1 MTVVNDQSTTS
12 AEAFELIARHLSP
25 HKAEAFRA
33 LGIDLVQGRR
43 EGVRIWDLDGR
54 DYLNCRSSGGV
65 FNFGHHP
72 EFAVEAL
79 AAAVREHDM
88 GDWLLPS
95 LRRAEG
101 AAALARLL
109 PEPLRY
115 TFFTASGAEAVEVA
129 CKLARSVTGRTEFV
143 CAEHGYHGHVGFSLA
158 MDDPPLSD
166 RYRPLTP
173 GIVRV
178 PFGDERELDQAI
190 GDGTAAVIMETIPAT
205 GGYLVPARGYFA
217 EMRRLCDER
226 GALLILD
233 EVQAGLGRTGRLWAF
248 EHFGVVPDVLVTG
261 KGTSAGVYPI
271 AACCFGDRVE
281 AHFAEDPFFHPSSFA
296 GSELGAR
303 VIEAVVERYQDPD
316 LLPHVNEMGARLR
329 AGMEAL
335 VERHPDRLVEV
346 RGLGLMLALETRSD
360 ALGFELTKQCF
371 RHGLLAIFA
380 FNRQSALQVMPPLTI
395 TAEEIDEVLGR
406 LGAAVAALTPPE
418 GGAPLAESPS
428 ARGSR

>member
-1 MTVVNDQSTTS
+1 MNTVQEHQTTT

-25 HKAEAFRA
+25 HKAEAFRQI
-33 LGIDLVQGRR
+33 GVELVQDRR
-43 EGVRIWDLDGR
+43 EGVRVWGLDGR
-54 DYLNCRSSGGV
+54 DYINCRSSGGV

-72 EFAVEAL
+72 AFAVEAL
-79 AAAVREHDM
+79 TAALREHDM

-115 TFFTASGAEAVEVA
+115 SFFTSSGAEAVEVA
-129 CKLARSVTGRTEFV
+129 CKLARSVTGRSEFV

-158 MDDPPLSD
+158 MDDPHLSD

-173 GIVRV
+173 GVVRL
-178 PFGDERELDQAI
+178 PFGDAEALERAV
-190 GDGTAAVIMETIPAT
+190 GPGTAAVIMETIPAT
-205 GGYLVPARGYFA
+205 GGYLVPPGGYFA
-217 EMRRLCDER
+217 AMRALCDEH

-303 VIEAVVERYQDPD
+303 VVEAVVERYEDPA
-316 LLPHVNEMGARLR
+316 LLRHVGEVGARLR

-346 RGLGLMLALETRSD
+346 RGLGLMLALETRSE
-360 ALGFELTKQCF
+360 ALGFELTQQCF
-371 RHGLLAIFA
+371 RNGLLAIFA

-395 TAEEIDEVLGR
+395 EPDEVDEVLER
-406 LGAAVAALTPPE
+406 LGAAVE
-418 GGAPLAESPS
+418 GLA
-428 ARGSR
+428 

>member
-1 MTVVNDQSTTS
+1 MTVVHNPPTTT
-12 AEAFELIARHLSP
+12 AEAFEAIARHLSP

-33 LGIDLVQGRR
+33 LGIDLVQDRR
-43 EGVRIWDLDGR
+43 EGVRVWGLDGS
-54 DYLNCRSSGGV
+54 DYINCRSSGGV

-72 EFAVEAL
+72 RFAVEAL

-115 TFFTASGAEAVEVA
+115 SFFTASGAEAVEVA
-129 CKLARSVTGRTEFV
+129 CKLARSVSGRSELV

-158 MDDPPLSD
+158 MDDPHLSD

-178 PFGDERELDQAI
+178 PFGDPAALERAI
-190 GDGTAAVIMETIPAT
+190 GETTAAVIMETIPAT
-205 GGYLVPARGYFA
+205 GGYLVPPEGYFA

-271 AACCFGDRVE
+271 AACCFGERVE
-281 AHFAEDPFFHPSSFA
+281 AHFAVEPFFHPSSFA

-303 VIEAVVERYQDPD
+303 VVEAAVERYEDPR
-316 LLPHVNEMGARLR
+316 LLSHVEAMGTRLR
-329 AGMEAL
+329 AGLEAL
-335 VERHPDRLVEV
+335 VERYPDRLVEV

-360 ALGFELTKQCF
+360 ALGFELTKHCF

-395 TAEEIDEVLGR
+395 APAEVDEVLER
-406 LGAAVAALTPPE
+406 LDAAVAALTP
-418 GGAPLAESPS
+418 
-428 ARGSR
+428 

>member
-1 MTVVNDQSTTS
+1 MTSAHDHPTTG
-12 AEAFELIARHLSP
+12 AEAFALIARHLSP

-54 DYLNCRSSGGV
+54 DYINCRSSGGV

-72 EFAVEAL
+72 SFAVEAL
-79 AAAVREHDM
+79 TTAVREHDM

-109 PEPLRY
+109 PEPLRF

-129 CKLARSVTGRTEFV
+129 CKLARSVTGRTELV

-178 PFGDERELDQAI
+178 PFGDAAALEQAI
-190 GDGTAAVIMETIPAT
+190 GAGTAAVIMETIPAT
-205 GGYLVPARGYFA
+205 GGYLVPPERYF
-217 EMRRLCDER
+217 EGMRRLCDAH

-248 EHFGVVPDVLVTG
+248 EHFGVTPDLLVTG

-281 AHFAEDPFFHPSSFA
+281 AHFAEDPFFHPSSYA

-303 VIEAVVERYQDPD
+303 VIEAVVERYQDPG

-329 AGMEAL
+329 TGLDAL

-395 TAEEIDEVLGR
+395 EPEEIDEVLQR
-406 LGAAVAALTPPE
+406 LGAAVAALPPQE
-418 GGAPLAESPS
+418 DRETLGESRS
-428 ARGSR
+428 VAGSR

>member
-1 MTVVNDQSTTS
+1 MTVVHDDSTTT
-12 AEAFELIARHLSP
+12 AEAVALIASHLSP
-25 HKAEAFRA
+25 HKAAAFGE
-33 LGIDLVQGRR
+33 LGVDLVQDRR
-43 EGVRIWDLDGR
+43 EGVRIWGLDGR
-54 DYLNCRSSGGV
+54 DYINARSSGGV

-72 EFAVEAL
+72 TFAVEAL
-79 AAAVREHDM
+79 VAAVREHDM

-95 LRRAEG
+95 LRRAQG

-129 CKLARSVTGRTEFV
+129 CKLARSVTGKTELV

-158 MDDPPLSD
+158 MDDPHLSD

-178 PFGDERELDQAI
+178 PFGDAPALEEAI

-205 GGYLVPARGYFA
+205 GGYLVPEEGYFA
-217 EMRRLCDER
+217 ELRRLCDEH

-248 EHFGVVPDVLVTG
+248 EHFGVVPDMLVTG
-261 KGTSAGVYPI
+261 KGTSAGMYPI
-271 AACCFGDRVE
+271 AACCFGDRAE
-281 AHFAEDPFFHPSSFA
+281 AHFAEDPFFHPSSYA
-296 GSELGAR
+296 GSELGAQ
-303 VIEAVVERYQDPD
+303 VVEAVVERYQDPG

-329 AGMEAL
+329 AGLEAL

-346 RGLGLMLALETRSD
+346 RGLGLMLALDTRSD
-360 ALGFELTKQCF
+360 ALGFELTQQCF
-371 RHGLLAIFA
+371 KHGLLAIFA
-380 FNRQSALQVMPPLTI
+380 FNRQATLQVMPPLTI
-395 TAEEIDEVLGR
+395 EPEEVDELLER
-406 LGAAVAALTPPE
+406 LGAAVAATA
-418 GGAPLAESPS
+418 G
-428 ARGSR
+428 R

>member
-1 MTVVNDQSTTS
+1 MTVVNDHSTTS

-43 EGVRIWDLDGR
+43 EGARIWDLDGR

-129 CKLARSVTGRTEFV
+129 CKLARSVTGRPEFV

-190 GDGTAAVIMETIPAT
+190 GDRTAAVIMETIPAT
-205 GGYLVPARGYFA
+205 GGYLVPAHGYFA

-303 VIEAVVERYQDPD
+303 VIEAVVDRYQDPD

-329 AGMEAL
+329 AGLEAL
-335 VERHPDRLVEV
+335 VEQHPDRLVEV

-360 ALGFELTKQCF
+360 ALGLELTKQCF
-371 RHGLLAIFA
+371 RHGVLAIFA

-395 TAEEIDEVLGR
+395 SAEEIDEVLGR

-418 GGAPLAESPS
+418 GGAPLAQSPS

>member
-1 MTVVNDQSTTS
+1 MSVVNEHPTTS
-12 AEAFELIARHLSP
+12 AEAFALIARHLSP
-25 HKAEAFRA
+25 HKAEAFRG

-43 EGVRIWDLDGR
+43 EGVRIWDLDGG
-54 DYLNCRSSGGV
+54 DYINCRSSGGV

-72 EFAVEAL
+72 VFAVEAL
-79 AAAVREHDM
+79 ATAVREHDM

-101 AAALARLL
+101 AAALASLL

-115 TFFTASGAEAVEVA
+115 SFFTASGAEAVEVA

-178 PFGDERELDQAI
+178 PFDDAHALEQAI

-205 GGYLVPARGYFA
+205 GGYLVPEPEYFA
-217 EMRRLCDER
+217 GMRRLCDER

-281 AHFAEDPFFHPSSFA
+281 AHFADDPFFHPSSFA

-316 LLPHVNEMGARLR
+316 LLPHVNEMGTRLR
-329 AGMEAL
+329 AGLEAL
-335 VERHPDRLVEV
+335 VQRYPDRLVEV

-395 TAEEIDEVLGR
+395 APEEIDEVLER
-406 LGAAVAALTPPE
+406 LAAAVAD
-418 GGAPLAESPS
+418 SD
-428 ARGSR
+428 ARTG

>member
-1 MTVVNDQSTTS
+1 MTS
-12 AEAFELIARHLSP
+12 AHDHPTTGVEAFALIARHLSP

-72 EFAVEAL
+72 SFAVEAL
-79 AAAVREHDM
+79 TTAVREHDM

-129 CKLARSVTGRTEFV
+129 CKLARSVTHRTELV

-178 PFGDERELDQAI
+178 PFGDAAALDQAI

-205 GGYLVPARGYFA
+205 GGYLVPPERYF
-217 EMRRLCDER
+217 EGMRRLCDAH

-248 EHFGVVPDVLVTG
+248 EHFGVTPDLLVTG

-281 AHFAEDPFFHPSSFA
+281 AHFAEDPFFHPSSYA
-296 GSELGAR
+296 GSELGTR
-303 VIEAVVERYQDPD
+303 VIEAVVERYQDPG

-329 AGMEAL
+329 TGLDAL

-395 TAEEIDEVLGR
+395 EPEEIDEVLQR
-406 LGAAVAALTPPE
+406 LGAAVAALPPQE
-418 GGAPLAESPS
+418 GRETLGESRS
-428 ARGSR
+428 AAGSR

>member
-1 MTVVNDQSTTS
+1 MTVARNHPTTTD
-12 AEAFELIARHLSP
+12 EAFALIARHLSP
-25 HKAEAFRA
+25 HKAEAYRA
-33 LGIDLVQGRR
+33 IGVDLVQDRR
-43 EGVRIWDLDGR
+43 EGVRVWGLDGR
-54 DYLNCRSSGGV
+54 DFINCRSSGGV

-72 EFAVEAL
+72 AFAVQAL
-79 AAAVREHDM
+79 SAAVREHDM

-129 CKLARSVTGRTEFV
+129 CKLARSVTARTELV

-158 MDDPPLSD
+158 MDDPALSD

-178 PFGDERELDQAI
+178 PFGDVEALARAI
-190 GDGTAAVIMETIPAT
+190 GDDTAAVIMETIPAT
-205 GGYLVPARGYFA
+205 GGYLVPPDGYFEA
-217 EMRRLCDER
+217 MRRLCDER

-248 EHFGVVPDVLVTG
+248 EHFGVVPDALVTG

-271 AACCFGDRVE
+271 AACCFGDRLE
-281 AHFAEDPFFHPSSFA
+281 AHFADDPFFHPSSYA

-303 VIEAVVERYQDPD
+303 VIEAVVEQYEDPE
-316 LLPHVNEMGARLR
+316 LLRHVAEMGARLR
-329 AGMEAL
+329 AGMDAL
-335 VERHPDRLVEV
+335 VARYPDRLSEV
-346 RGLGLMLALETRSD
+346 RGLGLMLALETQSD
-360 ALGFELTKQCF
+360 ALGFELTQQCL

-380 FNRQSALQVMPPLTI
+380 FNRQSTLQVMPPLTI
-395 TAEEIDEVLGR
+395 APEEIDEVLER
-406 LGAAVAALTPPE
+406 LDAAVAALHPD
-418 GGAPLAESPS
+418 GA
-428 ARGSR
+428 RR

>member
-1 MTVVNDQSTTS
+1 MTVAHDHPTTTDD
-12 AEAFELIARHLSP
+12 AFALIARHLSP
-25 HKAEAFRA
+25 HKAQAYRA
-33 LGIDLVQGRR
+33 LGLDLVQGRR
-43 EGVRIWDLDGR
+43 EGVRIWGLDGR

-72 EFAVEAL
+72 RFAVEAL

-129 CKLARSVTGRTEFV
+129 CKLARSVTARTELV

-178 PFGDERELDQAI
+178 PFGDAGALEAAI
-190 GDGTAAVIMETIPAT
+190 GDHTAAVIMETIPAT
-205 GGYLVPARGYFA
+205 GGYLVPPAGYFQ
-217 EMRRLCDER
+217 EMRRLCDQR

-248 EHFGVVPDVLVTG
+248 EHFAVVPDVLVTG

-281 AHFAEDPFFHPSSFA
+281 AHFADDPFFHPSSYA

-303 VIEAVVERYQDPD
+303 VIEAVVERYEDPE
-316 LLPHVNEMGARLR
+316 LLRHVGEMGTRLR
-329 AGMEAL
+329 AGMETL
-335 VERHPDRLVEV
+335 VERYPERLAEV
-346 RGLGLMLALETRSD
+346 RGLGLMLALETHSD
-360 ALGFELTKQCF
+360 ALGFELTRQCF
-371 RHGLLAIFA
+371 GHGLLAIFA
-380 FNRQSALQVMPPLTI
+380 FNRQSTLQVMPPLVI
-395 TAEEIDEVLGR
+395 TPEEIDEVLER
-406 LGAAVAALTPPE
+406 LDAAVAALTPA
-418 GGAPLAESPS
+418 G
-428 ARGSR
+428 